1 MRERLWIRTVPR
13 SAILTPG
20 LIPCWAEARRVVIK
34 LSPKRQVPIAGY
46 QGEPGAF
53 SQSAARKLLG
63 EAVESR
69 AYSSFREVFE
79 ALKSSAITHAVIPIE
94 NTLHGSVLENY
105 DHILEYGFPICGETS
120 LRIAHQLIA
129 MPGVSLKKLRRV
141 YSHPVALSQ
150 CRRFFDEHPQIESA
164 PFYDTAGSVKMLSE
178 ERPPNAAAIASE
190 GAARIYLGKI
200 LQRNIEDNPKNF
212 TRFFLLTKQSN
223 QPPPIAATSKVSVT
237 FSASNTPG
245 SLFRALACLALRDLN
260 IIKVES
266 RPLVGQP
273 WQYRFYLDF
282 LGSLRDATVQ
292 NAIANL
298 SEMSQSCKVLGNY
311 KPTP

>member
-1 MRERLWIRTVPR
+1 
-13 SAILTPG
+13 
-20 LIPCWAEARRVVIK
+20 
-34 LSPKRQVPIAGY
+34 
-46 QGEPGAF
+46 
-53 SQSAARKLLG
+53 
-63 EAVESR
+63 
-69 AYSSFREVFE
+69 
-79 ALKSSAITHAVIPIE
+79 
-94 NTLHGSVLENY
+94 
-105 DHILEYGFPICGETS
+105 
-120 LRIAHQLIA
+120 

-223 QPPPIAATSKVSVT
+223 QPPPVAATSKVSVT

-245 SLFRALACLALRDLN
+245 SLFCALACLALRDLN

-282 LGSLRDATVQ
+282 LDRCEMQPCKTPLRIFRKCRKHVRCWATTNPRHNVTIMCRFQ
-292 NAIANL
+292 KAQI
-298 SEMSQSCKVLGNY
+298 S
-311 KPTP
+311 